1 MKLRTTRCPLW
12 NRMHVSKDTKERGKS
27 AEQCLFLKLIVW
39 LSRAAHKGAR
49 LRWLFPPSSR
59 FGRARKGGGDT
70 LLVRKRETEN
80 WNPSNAGIK
89 RKSEDGESRLTT
101 PSCNDALWSTT
112 CSGNKIRY
120 IKNKGARRIQ
130 KTTKEGG
137 KGRGA
142 KGDGKMKSF

>member
-1 MKLRTTRCPLW
+1 
-12 NRMHVSKDTKERGKS
+12 MHVSKDTKERGKARSVCFSSLSSDFREPPTKVPGYGGFSRQVVDS
-27 AEQCLFLKLIVW
+27 AA
-39 LSRAAHKGAR
+39 RGKG
-49 LRWLFPPSSR
+49 
-59 FGRARKGGGDT
+59 GGGDT

-112 CSGNKIRY
+112 CSGNKIRD

-137 KGRGA
+137 KGKR
-142 KGDGKMKSF
+142 MER